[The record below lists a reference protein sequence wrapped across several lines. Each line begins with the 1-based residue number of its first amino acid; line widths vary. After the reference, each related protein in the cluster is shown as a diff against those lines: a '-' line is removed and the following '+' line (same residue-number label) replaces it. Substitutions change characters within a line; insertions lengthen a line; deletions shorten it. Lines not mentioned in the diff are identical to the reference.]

1 MSTLDICIAICFVP
15 FIIKGM
21 SKGFIAQAMALI
33 SIVLGV
39 WIAYKFTKIVCG
51 WVFPEAAAHTIAC
64 IVTFILIL
72 AGVIIG
78 LYLLGKLLQ
87 ISLKL
92 VMLGWVDKALGILFS
107 VLEAALIIGLIL
119 ILFNTIN
126 VKFHL
131 VNVETLDKSLF
142 FNPLKNFADTVFPYL
157 KLLLFK

>member
-15 FIIKGM
+15 FIIKGI
-21 SKGFIAQAMALI
+21 SKGFIAQAIALI

-39 WIAYKFTKIVCG
+39 WIAFKFTKLVCG
-51 WVFPEAAAHTIAC
+51 WVFPEAASHTIAYV
-64 IVTFILIL
+64 ITFLLIL
-72 AGVIIG
+72 VGVIIG

-87 ISLKL
+87 ISLKF
-92 VMLGWVDKALGILFS
+92 VMLGWVDKALGILFA
-107 VLEAALIIGLIL
+107 VLEAALILGLIF